1 MAGMART
8 KAQTVSAADPLRA
21 KLDQLAELAI
31 DRVLAKG
38 NQATARE
45 ITETLKV
52 VSSYRAT
59 AAGADAPPPS
69 AWEGYQ
75 RAMSGEGNGDGSR
88 H

>member
-1 MAGMART
+1 MART
-8 KAQTVSAADPLRA
+8 KRQTVAAADPLRA

-38 NQATARE
+38 QEATARE

-52 VSSYRAT
+52 VSTYRAQ
-59 AAGADAPPPS
+59 ADAGETPTN
-69 AWEGYQ
+69 AWDRYKT
-75 RAMSGEGNGDGSR
+75 ALTGEANGDGSR

>member
-1 MAGMART
+1 MART
-8 KAQTVSAADPLRA
+8 KRQAVAPSDPLRA

-38 NQATARE
+38 KDATARE

-52 VSSYRAT
+52 VSSYRAQANDGETPQNAWDRYKT
-59 AAGADAPPPS
+59 ALT
-69 AWEGYQ
+69 
-75 RAMSGEGNGDGSR
+75 GEANGDGSR